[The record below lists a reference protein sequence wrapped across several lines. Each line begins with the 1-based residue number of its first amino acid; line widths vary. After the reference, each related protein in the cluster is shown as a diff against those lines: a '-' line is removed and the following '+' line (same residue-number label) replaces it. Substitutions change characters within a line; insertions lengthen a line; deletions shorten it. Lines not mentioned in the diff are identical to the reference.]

1 MKRQQHANLS
11 WFNFDL
17 SSADE
22 TFTISKASLIQ
33 ESMFALSQEKA
44 SLYRPFQIEGCYV
57 SFQNQSYIGRSSS
70 STMSSIL
77 GLISASS
84 CRHPRMRAR
93 STPFVT
99 LATCSQRLSGSGSS
113 RMQISQRRTPKL
125 YTSTCARKENN
136 NEKLKMHER
145 ASQFKLIYF
154 YLSFPSSFFFFF
166 FCFSSL
172 LTSEEYCLIAIQASH
187 SFQLCEGREIGSTSL
202 SWFKLSFS

>member
-11 WFNFDL
+11 WFNFNYL
-17 SSADE
+17 KSKSYTRKHICTE
-22 TFTISKASLIQ
+22 PRKSQFTQAILDRRL
-33 ESMFALSQEKA
+33 F
-44 SLYRPFQIEGCYV
+44 YV

-77 GLISASS
+77 GLTSASC

-145 ASQFKLIYF
+145 ASQFKLLYF
-154 YLSFPSSFFFFF
+154 YLFFPSSFFFFLF
-166 FCFSSL
+166 LFVSLLSKHLTHFSSVKGEKQVRL
-172 LTSEEYCLIAIQASH
+172 LSA
-187 SFQLCEGREIGSTSL
+187 GSS
-202 SWFKLSFS
+202 